1 MDVLIIGNGISGVT
15 AARTLRKLD
24 SQVNICLISDETPH
38 FFSRTALMY
47 AYMGHLR
54 RQDLKPYPD
63 DFWPKNRIELIHDQ
77 VLDLNTQA
85 QTVQLA
91 QGKNLRYDALILALG
106 SVPNALGCPGEQA
119 KGVQGLY
126 SWQDLEQLEALS
138 PRIQQALIV
147 GGGLIGVEL
156 AEMLHSRHIPTTFL
170 IREKS
175 YWNNVLPWEE
185 SQMVHRHILKQGIDL
200 RAGEELAEML
210 SDEQGHVKAVKTRSG
225 QQFPAQFVGL
235 TVGVRPNLKLF
246 QTAQSQHGIELDRG
260 ILVDEYLQTSAP
272 KVYAIGDCAQLR
284 QPKAPRK
291 AIEAIWYT
299 GRMMGETVAHTIL
312 GQRQSYQ
319 PQLWFNSAKFFD
331 LEYQVYGDIRP
342 QLPPNQAALLWQDT
356 QLEKS
361 IRIHYDIQTQAVLG
375 FNLLGIRY
383 RQALCEHWIQTQ
395 TKLETV
401 LAQLEAANFDPE
413 FSRQHEEQV
422 RQVYAQQTG
431 RRIEAQTKRGRS
443 SFWSW
448 LRGG

>member
-24 SQVNICLISDETPH
+24 SQVKICLVSDETPH

-54 RQDLKPYPD
+54 PQDLKPYPD
-63 DFWPKNRIELIHDQ
+63 DFWPKNRIDLIQDR
-77 VLDLNTQA
+77 VIDLNTQA

-91 QGKNLRYDALILALG
+91 QGTTLRYDALILALG
-106 SVPNALGCPGEQA
+106 SVPNRLGCPGEEA

-138 PRIQQALIV
+138 PQLQQAVIV

-200 RAGEELAEML
+200 RSEEELAEIL
-210 SDEQGHVKAVKTRSG
+210 VDEQGRAKGVQTRSG
-225 QQFPAQFVGL
+225 KHFPAQLVGL
-235 TVGVRPNLKLF
+235 TAGVRPNLKLF

-260 ILVDEYLQTSAP
+260 VLVNEYLQTTAP

-284 QPKAPRK
+284 QTQPQRK

-312 GQRQSYQ
+312 NKPQAYR

-342 QLPPNQAALLWQDT
+342 SLPPDQAALLWQDP
-356 QLEKS
+356 QQEKS
-361 IRIHYDIQTQAVLG
+361 IRIHYNKQTQAVVG

-383 RQALCEHWIQTQ
+383 RQTLCEHWIQTQ

-401 LAQLEAANFDPE
+401 LAQLESANFDPE
-413 FSRQHEEQV
+413 FSRQYEAQL

-431 RRIEAQTKRGRS
+431 RRIEAQTKRGRAG
-443 SFWSW
+443 FWSW